1 MASSLKNYTS
11 VYDNLEF
18 IISEGADVPHIAK
31 DNAPTFTIPG
41 LTVTGFAAPSRGAS
55 ETSVWRIAVAPE
67 TAGVPHSVDR
77 EEIFIAL
84 AGRAVATVAGCEQ
97 PVEAGEALIVPAG
110 ETFDLA
116 NPYHEP
122 FEAVAVMPVGGRATI
137 PGGEPFTP
145 PWAE

>member
-1 MASSLKNYTS
+1 MNNWCQVPICTS
-11 VYDNLEF
+11 Q
-18 IISEGADVPHIAK
+18 GA
-31 DNAPTFTIPG
+31 
-41 LTVTGFAAPSRGAS
+41 
-55 ETSVWRIAVAPE
+55 E
-67 TAGVPHSVDR
+67 VDR
-77 EEIFIAL
+77 GRIGGRLAGQALQPAAQIFVVL

-116 NPYHEP
+116 NPYDEP

-137 PGGEPFTP
+137 PGDEPFVP